1 MKAIRKAEQSVVAYQ
16 KNQLRIMNVVLFI
29 TLFRRGYNAD
39 EIVERFNLATEIWQ
53 ESRQKRSNTLALLE
67 EETGIEL
74 ALDGEKSYTEF
85 TQLAHREKE
94 VTPEEYIYALHRRKR
109 WFAPMFLACM
119 LLALRRKDNLSDEA
133 LAEIASRS
141 DEIRKD
147 NGEDAKVYKTLM
159 ERETGYTPKLW
170 GE

>member
-1 MKAIRKAEQSVVAYQ
+1 MKGIRKAEQSVIAYQ

-29 TLFRRGYNAD
+29 TLYRRGYTAD
-39 EIVERFNLATEIWQ
+39 QIVERFNLGTDIWK
-53 ESRQKRSNTLALLE
+53 ESREKQSNTLAVLE

-85 TQLAHREKE
+85 TQLAYREKE

-119 LLALRRKDNLSDEA
+119 LLALRRMDDLSDDD
-133 LAEIASRS
+133 LAEIAHQS
-141 DEIRKD
+141 DEIRKAH
-147 NGEDAKVYKTLM
+147 GEDAKVYKDLM
-159 ERETGYTPKLW
+159 EKETGYTPKLW